1 MRIRSAHSTER
12 QGFWS
17 QTRQWLQSRQG
28 LAQFL
33 LATGV
38 GFVLAVSLAAFY
50 RLSGWELV
58 NPMIAP
64 LLTEAKETVEEVK
77 LTNDLPILY
86 FDIGFRNFQDM
97 ARQREE
103 ALERGILLHSDDD
116 WRRAQ
121 IRFRGGTIPVRVRLR
136 GDWTD
141 HLGEKKWSFRVD
153 TRGDAT
159 LMGMRAFAV
168 QSPATRAFLNEWL
181 YLEDLR
187 RNGILAPRYTFVNV
201 FVNGENWG
209 IYALEESFSKELL
222 ESQGR
227 REGVIV
233 RFDEDL
239 QWRHRALTYDAS
251 LGELSFRLDPIVS
264 PLELPS
270 FAQVDEFN
278 TTATRSDPVLREQSI
293 TALGLLRGFQ
303 KHELSPSEVFD
314 TDLMGRYLAHTN
326 LWAAGHGVVWHN
338 ERYYYNP
345 LTSRL
350 EPIGYDAMPL
360 AQGNL
365 YFVDLAQYD
374 DLSVMESY
382 VQEVTRISQPGYLE
396 EFKATYLEEFER
408 YQDIL
413 ANEFPP
419 DTLKPPWEQLAE
431 RQRLLRASLHPPQT
445 VHAYQ
450 VGNMS
455 STTVDLQVGNI
466 VRYPAVLRQLKVGEQ
481 VVEMQPDWVLDSDWE
496 LLEASAKPEVVL
508 RSAGGVLKYVSL
520 QIPTTV
526 VNELLPAGTTL
537 YSNTL
542 QLVTSLYGVED
553 EIIVDIQQYYP
564 PMLSARVT
572 PPQPSVE
579 EALVQYP
586 FLTLAE
592 EAGLL
597 ALKPGSWEVDG
608 DLVLPDGF
616 GLVAT
621 QSVTLTFDTGALFL
635 ANGPLLLG
643 GSGEERI
650 YLGPKEDAWAGLI
663 VLQTGPEAVSVLHN
677 VEIRGTAGISREG
690 WMTTGGVTF
699 YESPVVLQRCR
710 LLDSFAEDAINVMR
724 TDFEFVD
731 TEFGSTASD
740 AFDGD
745 FVQGLVENCAFHDV
759 RGDGIDVSGSEV
771 QIRDTNLLWIY
782 DKGISAGEASQVTV
796 EDVNAQN
803 VAIAIASKDLSQ
815 VGAKRVHISGACV
828 AGLAAYQKK
837 VEYGSASIEASD
849 VVFEDNSP
857 QSLVQ
862 TGSRIAMNDAEA
874 RTSDLDV
881 NELYTRLEAL
891 AKMRR
896 LDYRLGPAI
905 GLMGYTPAST
915 EFHPGDELRFYLYWQ
930 AESQPDKDW
939 TVFVHILDASGQF
952 VTQRDVMPAEGEAP
966 TSHWSPGEFVED
978 LHRIPLPPDMQ
989 PGEYHILVG
998 LYDWR
1003 SGERLPA
1010 YDEDGNE
1017 IPDAAIALE
1026 QTFTVTP

>member
-1 MRIRSAHSTER
+1 MRIRGAHSTAR
-12 QGFWS
+12 QDFWS
-17 QTRQWLQSRQG
+17 QTRRWLQSRQG

-38 GFVLAVSLAAFY
+38 GFVLAMSLAAFY
-50 RLSGWELV
+50 KLGGWELV

-64 LLTEAKETVEEVK
+64 LLTEARETVEEVR

-86 FDIGFRNFQDM
+86 FDIGFRDFQAL

-103 ALERGILLHSDDD
+103 ALERGILLHGDDD

-121 IRFRGGTIPVRVRLR
+121 IRVQGETIPVRVRLK

-141 HLGEKKWSFRVD
+141 HLGENKWSFRVD

-159 LMGMRAFAV
+159 LMGMRSFSV
-168 QSPATRAFLNEWL
+168 QSPATREFLNEWL
-181 YLEDLR
+181 YLEELR
-187 RNGILAPRYTFVNV
+187 RYGILAPRYTFVNV
-201 FVNGENWG
+201 FVNGDNWG

-251 LGELSFRLDPIVS
+251 LGELSFRLDPIAYT
-264 PLELPS
+264 LGKLD

-278 TTATRSDPVLREQSI
+278 TTRTRNDPILEEQSI
-293 TALGLLRGFQ
+293 TAMGLLRGFQ
-303 KHELSPSEVFD
+303 KHELSPAEVFD
-314 TDLMGRYLAHTN
+314 TDLMGQYLAHTS

-345 LTSRL
+345 LTSQL

-360 AQGNL
+360 AQGYL
-365 YFVDLAQYD
+365 HFVDLAQYD

-382 VQEVTRISQPGYLE
+382 AQEVTRIAQPGYLE

-408 YQDIL
+408 YQNIL
-413 ANEFPP
+413 ADEFP
-419 DTLKPPWEQLAE
+419 TYALEPPWEQLSE
-431 RQRLLRASLHPPQT
+431 RQRLLEASLHPPQT
-445 VHAYQ
+445 VHTYLG
-450 VGNMS
+450 GNMP

-466 VRYPAVLRQLKVGEQ
+466 VRYPVVLRQLKVGEQ
-481 VVEMQPDWVLDSDWE
+481 VVEMRPDWVLDSDWG
-496 LLEASAKPEVVL
+496 LLEAGAKPEVVL
-508 RSAGGVLKYVSL
+508 RSADLALEYVSL
-520 QIPTTV
+520 QIPATV
-526 VNELLPAGTTL
+526 VNELLPADTTL

-553 EIIVDIQQYYP
+553 EIIVDVQQYYP

-572 PPQPSVE
+572 PPRPSVE
-579 EALVQYP
+579 GALAQHP
-586 FLTLAE
+586 FLTATE
-592 EAGLL
+592 EAGFL

-643 GSGEERI
+643 GSGEGRV

-663 VLQTGPEAVSVLHN
+663 VLQAGPEAVSVLHN

-699 YESPVVLQRCR
+699 YESPVVLQHCR

-745 FVQGLVENCAFHDV
+745 FVQGRVENCAFHDV

-782 DKGISAGEASQVTV
+782 DKGISVGEASQVTV
-796 EDVNAQN
+796 EDVNVQN
-803 VAIAIASKDLSQ
+803 VAMAIASKDLSQ
-815 VGAKRVHISGACV
+815 VEAKRVHISRAWI

-837 VEYGSASIEASD
+837 VEYGSATIEASD
-849 VVFEDNSP
+849 VVFEDSSP

-862 TGSRIAMNDAEA
+862 TGSHIAMNGAEA
-874 RTSDLDV
+874 RTSNLDV
-881 NELYTRLEAL
+881 DELYAHLEAL

-905 GLMGYTPAST
+905 GLVGHTVTST
-915 EFHPGDELRFYLYWQ
+915 EFHPGDELSFYLYWQ
-930 AESQPDKDW
+930 AESQPDRDW
-939 TVFVHILDASGQF
+939 TVFVHVLDASGQF
-952 VTQRDVMPAEGEAP
+952 ITQWDVMPAEGEAP

-989 PGEYHILVG
+989 PGEYHIVIG

-1003 SGERLPA
+1003 TGERLPA
-1010 YDEDGNE
+1010 YDQNGNK
-1017 IPDAAIALE
+1017 IPDAAIVLE
-1026 QTFTVTP
+1026 QTFTVTS